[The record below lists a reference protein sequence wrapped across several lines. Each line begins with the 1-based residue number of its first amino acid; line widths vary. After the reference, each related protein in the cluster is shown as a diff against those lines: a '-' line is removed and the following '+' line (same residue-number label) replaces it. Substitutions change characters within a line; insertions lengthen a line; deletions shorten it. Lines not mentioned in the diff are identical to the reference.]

1 MTRTLAMLFTCCLLI
16 APPAGAVSLV
26 VEALL
31 PNTAVITIDGTRK
44 TLRAGQ
50 SHGGVTLISADAKAA
65 VVEVNGQR
73 QTVRMH
79 QRITGS
85 YQAPTERVV
94 SIPRDAHLQYRTTA
108 HLNGRSMQVIV
119 DTGANVVA
127 MNSDHARRLGVDVA
141 GGQPTRM
148 ETASGVARAWTVTLH
163 SVDVGGIRVDNVQ
176 AVVAEGG
183 FPRDILLGMTY
194 LRHVSLSE
202 EGGVLSLRRQW

>member
-1 MTRTLAMLFTCCLLI
+1 MTRTLAFVLTWCLLA
-16 APPAGAVSLV
+16 APAQAVTLV
-26 VEALL
+26 VEALM

-50 SHGGVTLISADAKAA
+50 SHGGVTLISADASAA

-79 QRITGS
+79 QHITGS
-85 YQAPTERVV
+85 YQAPTSRVV
-94 SIPRDAHLQYRTTA
+94 SIPRDARLQYRTTA

-127 MNSDHARRLGVDVA
+127 MNSAHARSLGVDFA
-141 GGQPTRM
+141 SGQPTRM
-148 ETASGVARAWTVTLH
+148 ETASGITRAWAVQLY

-176 AVVAEGG
+176 AVVAEGS
-183 FPRDILLGMTY
+183 FPSDILLGMTY
-194 LRHVSLSE
+194 LRHVTMSE
-202 EGGVLSLRRQW
+202 EGGVLSLSREW